1 MVKILTTLYSKE
13 AINTGKV
20 KHVFLRELK
29 FFKKENIILSDVVR
43 RSHRKVQK
51 KQVGIYFF
59 TAPHLPQK
67 RYNRVIRKGHT
78 KTLKLK
84 FVSFCHKGPEK
95 RG

>member
-29 FFKKENIILSDVVR
+29 FFKKEHIILSDAVR
-43 RSHRKVQK
+43 RSHRKVQET
-51 KQVGIYFF
+51 GWYLFLYR
-59 TAPHLPQK
+59 THLPQK
-67 RYNRVIRKGHT
+67 RYDRVIRKSHT

-84 FVSFCHKGPEK
+84 FVLFCHKGLEK